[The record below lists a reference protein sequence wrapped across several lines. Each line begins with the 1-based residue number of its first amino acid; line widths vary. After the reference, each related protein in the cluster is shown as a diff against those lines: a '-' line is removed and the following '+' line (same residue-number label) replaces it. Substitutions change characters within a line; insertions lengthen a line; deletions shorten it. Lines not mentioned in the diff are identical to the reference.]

1 MRDGSRKRNA
11 GARSGSRRPRI
22 RGGGHPAAYG
32 AAALLAFGIV
42 NYVGGGGA
50 GATAESSV
58 RRAAAEAERRQSAE
72 SRRPG
77 QTFRDCDVCPEM
89 VVVPAGTFMMGSP
102 ASEEGRDGD
111 EGPLHEVTLRSFAM
125 GVMEVS
131 FVEWD
136 ACALGD
142 AFPPRAS
149 ARDLARTLAAGSGS
163 GCDRRLPEDPSRR
176 QSWLDLVSV
185 NWEDAQAYVRWLSER
200 TGAAYRLPSE
210 SEWEYAAR
218 AGTTTPFHSGATLSP
233 ADTFLRNAFG
243 LIGMY
248 RDVWEWMQDCWHDD
262 YRGAP
267 SDGTAWERGG
277 DCGRRVLR
285 GGHCDPAP
293 LCLRSANRSS
303 AASGSRT
310 ISSASGSRT
319 YAGPIGFRV
328 ARTLD

>member
-42 NYVGGGGA
+42 NCAGGGGA

-58 RRAAAEAERRQSAE
+58 RRAAAEAEERRLAE
-72 SRRPG
+72 WRRSG
-77 QTFRDCDVCPEM
+77 RMFRDCDTCPEM

-102 ASEEGRDGD
+102 ASEYGRYDD
-111 EGPLHEVTLRSFAM
+111 EGPRHPVTLSSPFAM
-125 GVMEVS
+125 GVTEVT
-131 FVEWD
+131 FGEWD
-136 ACALGD
+136 ACVRGGGCGGYRPD
-142 AFPPRAS
+142 DEGWGR
-149 ARDLARTLAAGSGS
+149 GS
-163 GCDRRLPEDPSRR
+163 LPVIN
-176 QSWLDLVSV
+176 VS
-185 NWEDAQAYVRWLSER
+185 WEDAQAYARWLSES

-218 AGTTTPFHSGATLSP
+218 AGTATRFHTGAAISTDQANYDGRYRGRTTPAG
-233 ADTFLRNAFG
+233 TFAPNAFG
-243 LIGMY
+243 LYDVHGN
-248 RDVWEWMQDCWHDD
+248 VWEWVRDCSHED

-285 GGHCDPAP
+285 GGSWSLDPRHI
-293 LCLRSANRSS
+293 RSAARFWLSTGNRRSFS
-303 AASGSRT
+303 
-310 ISSASGSRT
+310 
-319 YAGPIGFRV
+319 GFRV
-328 ARTLD
+328 SRTLD